1 MNYYKNLGVAALAVC
16 LLVMAEGCG
25 SSAGETA
32 AVKGTPGVQAST
44 GTAAVSGAVQAGN
57 GSTAPA
63 ERVRLVRSALPQL
76 VKLPGQLAAFE
87 EVSIFPK
94 VNGYVTDVRVDV
106 GSHVKKGQLL
116 MQLEAPELEQAT
128 TQAKERYAQAKLDAT
143 ISEQNYE
150 RMRQAAETP
159 GAVSPM
165 NLASLK
171 AKADADSA
179 LCNAEKANWQMQQA
193 ILGYLKVTAP
203 FDGVISER
211 NVHPGALVSAESRDS
226 KPMLELRQVDHL
238 RLQVDIPEGIAAGLQ
253 DKDTITFYLSAYPGK
268 KMSGHIARKS
278 DLVNSTYRAE
288 RMEMDVYNHD
298 GKLAPGM
305 YADVLFDSKGNP
317 DAFTV
322 PKTAVVTSTDRKYV
336 IAIRTGKMVKV
347 DVATG
352 NESASQVEITGD
364 LQPGEE
370 VIAKANDETAP

>member
-1 MNYYKNLGVAALAVC
+1 MIQCKYLGVAALAVC
-16 LLVMAEGCG
+16 CLVVIGGCSNGRTEPAGAQAMAG
-25 SSAGETA
+25 TA
-32 AVKGTPGVQAST
+32 A
-44 GTAAVSGAVQAGN
+44 GTAAVSGAAQAGN
-57 GSTAPA
+57 GSGMTAPV
-63 ERVRLVRSALPQL
+63 ERVRLKRSALAQL
-76 VKLPGQLAAFE
+76 VKLPGQLASFE

-94 VNGYVTDVRVDV
+94 VNGYVKDVWVDV

-116 MQLEAPELEQAT
+116 MELEAPELQQAT

-179 LCNAEKANWQMQQA
+179 LCNAEKANWQMQEA
-193 ILGYLKVTAP
+193 ILSYLRVTAP

-226 KPMLELRQVDHL
+226 KPMLELRQVNHL

-253 DKDTITFYLSAYPGK
+253 DKDTVIFYLSAYPGQ
-268 KMSGHIARKS
+268 KMTGHIARRS

-317 DAFTV
+317 SAFTV
-322 PKTAVVTSTDRKYV
+322 PKTAVVTSTERKYV
-336 IAIRTGKMVKV
+336 IAIRAGKMVKI

-352 NESASQVEITGD
+352 NESASEVEITGD

-370 VIAKANDETAP
+370 VVAKANDETAP